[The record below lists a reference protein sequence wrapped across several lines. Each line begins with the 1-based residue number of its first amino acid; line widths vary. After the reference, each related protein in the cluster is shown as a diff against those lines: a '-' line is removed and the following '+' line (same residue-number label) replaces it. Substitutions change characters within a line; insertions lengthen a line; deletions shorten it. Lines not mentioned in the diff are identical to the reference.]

1 MDAAGRAGERSEA
14 GKFSSVSGNRRPAI
28 HVGNK
33 ERVQRN
39 TTRIGESFES
49 PKKSSNSG
57 GEG

>member
-33 ERVQRN
+33 ERCATEYHQDWG
-39 TTRIGESFES
+39 IF
-49 PKKSSNSG
+49 
-57 GEG
+57 